1 MTSRPANG
9 PPTAKLPPS
18 PPIQASGKFG
28 GNDLDEFVA
37 PPVEAP
43 PARFAKPVGSFL
55 ATSTKLTGQAPK
67 AAPASPPKPA
77 APPAKKAAAPS
88 AKAGPSKSLA
98 ISPSEPVKYRYSND
112 DALAQATDL
121 VPGNF
126 QTQLADGA
134 WKVRL
139 EAAEEMI
146 KWVEEE
152 GADKVDSEILIRF
165 LGKFPSWNEKNFQ
178 VSYIEIVAAAANHR
192 SLPKYSR
199 SYRF

>member
-1 MTSRPANG
+1 M
-9 PPTAKLPPS
+9 
-18 PPIQASGKFG
+18 
-28 GNDLDEFVA
+28 
-37 PPVEAP
+37 
-43 PARFAKPVGSFL
+43 
-55 ATSTKLTGQAPK
+55 QAPK

-112 DALAQATDL
+112 DALAQAADL
-121 VPGNF
+121 VPGTF

-152 GADKVDSEILIRF
+152 GAEKVDSEILIRF
-165 LGKFPSWNEKNFQ
+165 LGKYPGWNEKNFQ
-178 VSYIEIVAAAANHR
+178 VS
-192 SLPKYSR
+192 
-199 SYRF
+199 